1 MPPRAATKAAMPDR
15 ASVTDYKFSLVWAV
29 VSLRADTAPY
39 NKITSNMNQTKLLFL
54 LITALAFAS
63 CRQTA
68 RQTVADAEQPT
79 DSTEAVTSADTLR
92 LVIIDKSIS
101 RSDSVVQAR
110 IINPNDY
117 DVNYGQ
123 EYTIERETDGHWQQ
137 VPFPKNFGFT
147 SVLSTIAAHDS
158 ATVYGHIRLL
168 HLATGHY
175 RLTKQIDGR
184 TLSDDFYIPST
195 ITFPTPVY
203 R

>member
-1 MPPRAATKAAMPDR
+1 MK
-15 ASVTDYKFSLVWAV
+15 
-29 VSLRADTAPY
+29 
-39 NKITSNMNQTKLLFL
+39 QTKFLFL
-54 LITALAFAS
+54 LIAALAFAS
-63 CRQTA
+63 CRPTA
-68 RQTVADAEQPT
+68 RQTVADAAQPT
-79 DSTEAVTSADTLR
+79 DSTEAATSADILR
-92 LVIIDKSIS
+92 LVITDKSLS
-101 RSDSVVQAR
+101 RIDSVVQAR

-147 SVLSTIAAHDS
+147 SVLSTVAAHGS
-158 ATVYGHIRLL
+158 ATVYSHIGLL
-168 HLATGHY
+168 HLTPGHY

>member
-1 MPPRAATKAAMPDR
+1 MKQAKP
-15 ASVTDYKFSLVWAV
+15 
-29 VSLRADTAPY
+29 
-39 NKITSNMNQTKLLFL
+39 LFL

-63 CRQTA
+63 CRPTA
-68 RQTVADAEQPT
+68 RQAMVDAEQTT

-101 RSDSVVQAR
+101 RIDSVVQAR

-147 SVLSTIAAHDS
+147 SVLSTVAAHGS

-168 HLATGHY
+168 HLTPGHY

-184 TLSDDFYIPST
+184 TLSDDFYIPSN

>member
-1 MPPRAATKAAMPDR
+1 MPDR

-54 LITALAFAS
+54 LIATLAFAS

-68 RQTVADAEQPT
+68 RQAVADAEQTT

-92 LVIIDKSIS
+92 MVIIDKSIS

-110 IINPNDY
+110 LINPNNY
-117 DVNYGQ
+117 DVSYGQ

-147 SVLSTIAAHDS
+147 SVLSTVAAHDS
-158 ATVYGHIRLL
+158 ATVYGHIGLL
-168 HLATGHY
+168 HLTPGHY

>member
-1 MPPRAATKAAMPDR
+1 MKQ
-15 ASVTDYKFSLVWAV
+15 S
-29 VSLRADTAPY
+29 
-39 NKITSNMNQTKLLFL
+39 KLLFL
-54 LITALAFAS
+54 LIATLAFAS
-63 CRQTA
+63 CRPTA
-68 RQTVADAEQPT
+68 RQTVADAEQPM

-92 LVIIDKSIS
+92 LAITDKSIS
-101 RSDSVVQAR
+101 RIDSVVQAR

-123 EYTIERETDGHWQQ
+123 EYAIERETEGHWQQ

-147 SVLSTIAAHDS
+147 SVLSTVAAHGS
-158 ATVYGHIRLL
+158 ATVYGHIGLL
-168 HLATGHY
+168 HLTPGHY
-175 RLTKQIDGR
+175 RLTKQIDGH

>member
-1 MPPRAATKAAMPDR
+1 MKQA
-15 ASVTDYKFSLVWAV
+15 
-29 VSLRADTAPY
+29 
-39 NKITSNMNQTKLLFL
+39 KLLFL
-54 LITALAFAS
+54 LIAALAFAS
-63 CRQTA
+63 CRPTA
-68 RQTVADAEQPT
+68 RQAVADAEQTT

-92 LVIIDKSIS
+92 LVIADKSLS

-137 VPFPKNFGFT
+137 VPFPKNFGFA
-147 SVLSTIAAHDS
+147 SVLSTVAAHGS
-158 ATVYGHIRLL
+158 TTVYGHIGLL
-168 HLATGHY
+168 HLTPGHY

-184 TLSDDFYIPST
+184 TLSDDFYIPSN

>member
-1 MPPRAATKAAMPDR
+1 
-15 ASVTDYKFSLVWAV
+15 
-29 VSLRADTAPY
+29 
-39 NKITSNMNQTKLLFL
+39 MNQTKLLFL
-54 LITALAFAS
+54 LIAALAFAS

-101 RSDSVVQAR
+101 RIDSVVQAR

-117 DVNYGQ
+117 DVSYG
-123 EYTIERETDGHWQQ
+123 WQQ
-137 VPFPKNFGFT
+137 IPFPKNFGFT
-147 SVLSTIAAHDS
+147 SVLSTVAAHGS
-158 ATVYGHIRLL
+158 ATVYGHIGLL
-168 HLATGHY
+168 HLTPGHY

>member
-1 MPPRAATKAAMPDR
+1 MNKKAI
-15 ASVTDYKFSLVWAV
+15 VTMMF
-29 VSLRADTAPY
+29 
-39 NKITSNMNQTKLLFL
+39 
-54 LITALAFAS
+54 ALAFAS
-63 CRQTA
+63 CRPSA
-68 RQTVADAEQPT
+68 RQTVADEKQPT
-79 DSTEAVTSADTLR
+79 DSTETVTSADTLR
-92 LVIIDKSIS
+92 MVIIDKSIS

-137 VPFPKNFGFT
+137 VPFPKDFGFT
-147 SVLSTIAAHDS
+147 SVLSTVAAHGS
-158 ATVYGHIRLL
+158 ATVYGHIGLL
-168 HLATGHY
+168 HLTPGHY

-184 TLSDDFYIPST
+184 TLSDDFYIPSN